1 MKPWTYKTLNLP
13 ETIQIAGVTF
23 AIKFDEKMMETKKD
37 PNHPM
42 GVNARGNRGRFS
54 HMDQSIYLWP
64 GDDKYIPTKKY
75 MMRVLWEELMHA
87 ILYVTHFESSD
98 FVGKLYRNES
108 FVGTI
113 AELVYQV
120 EKQLNVSD

>member
-1 MKPWTYKTLNLP
+1 MKPWTHKTLNLP

-54 HMDQSIYLWP
+54 HMDRSIYLWP
-64 GDDKYIPTKKY
+64 GDERYVPTKGH

-98 FVGKLYRNES
+98 FVGQLYRNES
-108 FVGTI
+108 FVGVL
-113 AELVYQV
+113 AELIYQV
-120 EKQLNVSD
+120 NTQVNS

>member
-23 AIKFDEKMMETKKD
+23 TIKFDKKMIKTRKD
-37 PNHPM
+37 LTQM
-42 GVNARGNRGRFS
+42 TGINAKGYLGKFS
-54 HMDQSIYLWP
+54 HIDKSIYLWP
-64 GDDKYIPTKKY
+64 GDERHVPTKEH
-75 MMRVLWEELMHA
+75 MRRVLWEELIHA
-87 ILYVTHFESSD
+87 ILYMTHFQSSD